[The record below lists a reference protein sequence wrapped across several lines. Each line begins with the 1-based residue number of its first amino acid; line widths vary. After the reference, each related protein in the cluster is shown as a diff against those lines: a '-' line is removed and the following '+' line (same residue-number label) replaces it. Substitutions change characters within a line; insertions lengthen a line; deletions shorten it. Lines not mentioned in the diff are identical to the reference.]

1 MTLQALVFGCAL
13 RHPIQTRVLY
23 HHGRRERALWE
34 ACRCLRQR
42 TRNHG
47 SWRRKEGLQT
57 NETHHKNKKTG
68 PRTAGRAGL
77 YCNEMKL
84 QHIGEAEFS
93 WARIVS
99 IETESDTCKCRRE
112 GILRCSEQI
121 GGQSKTCKGTF
132 KEAAQ
137 KLALNRG

>member
-1 MTLQALVFGCAL
+1 
-13 RHPIQTRVLY
+13 
-23 HHGRRERALWE
+23 
-34 ACRCLRQR
+34 
-42 TRNHG
+42 
-47 SWRRKEGLQT
+47 
-57 NETHHKNKKTG
+57 
-68 PRTAGRAGL
+68 
-77 YCNEMKL
+77 MKL

-137 KLALNRG
+137 KLALNRGQTEPGETAGYGGRAEEIKKL